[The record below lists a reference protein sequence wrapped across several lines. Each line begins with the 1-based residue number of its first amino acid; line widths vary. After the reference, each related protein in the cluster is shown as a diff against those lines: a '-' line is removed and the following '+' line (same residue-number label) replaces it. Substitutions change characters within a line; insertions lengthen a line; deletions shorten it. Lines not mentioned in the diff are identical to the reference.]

1 MSKRGMDLTKLAGEF
16 GLLVTQGRF
25 THTHTHARIHLSR
38 ALFYPRYSPLPCDD
52 AVFPKSARRTLDFF
66 RTPPR
71 NTVEPSPLYTGS
83 CVSLSSAIVPGGYIC
98 FSLFPLF
105 SLSLP
110 SLSSLS
116 LFPLSLLSLSPSLLR
131 ALFTPA
137 TRRCHAMTRFFQKA
151 LDERWIFLGH
161 LHETLWSLPPY
172 TLAVVFRC
180 LLSLCLGATFS
191 FCTRSTRVFFVSLS
205 VSSSYV
211 FRFFFSNAHAMREG
225 TGAVG

>member
-83 CVSLSSAIVPGGYIC
+83 CVSLSSVIVPGGYIHFFLIFAHAKVDSC
-98 FSLFPLF
+98 ARQSLAF
-105 SLSLP
+105 
-110 SLSSLS
+110 
-116 LFPLSLLSLSPSLLR
+116 
-131 ALFTPA
+131 
-137 TRRCHAMTRFFQKA
+137 
-151 LDERWIFLGH
+151 
-161 LHETLWSLPPY
+161 
-172 TLAVVFRC
+172 V
-180 LLSLCLGATFS
+180 
-191 FCTRSTRVFFVSLS
+191 VFFV
-205 VSSSYV
+205 
-211 FRFFFSNAHAMREG
+211 FRFGLANLIFS
-225 TGAVG
+225 